1 MKQLIYDFKIKN
13 FNNILK
19 NYEDDRNINNYIF

>member
-1 MKQLIYDFKIKN
+1 MKQLIYDFKINN

-19 NYEDDRNINNYIF
+19 NYEEDRNINNYIF